1 MNKLK
6 LLVYST
12 LLVFCTTIGSPAIS
26 RPKLQAVHKTD
37 LNCLAQ
43 NIYHEARGEPIEGQ
57 IAVALV
63 VTNRV
68 ISGLFQNTICGV
80 VYAKEQFSW
89 TQDSTKTI
97 VDAKAFKVAK
107 EIAAGVLDQSIH
119 LPDFTALYF
128 HNKTVRPQWRKT
140 KLLVAQIGNHVFYK

>member
-12 LLVFCTTIGSPAIS
+12 LLVFCTAIGTPAIS

-128 HNKTVRPQWRKT
+128 HNRTVRPQWRKT